1 VRKPCPYIYFCG
13 GQRVYLDR
21 MRGTEDI
28 GMVVA
33 QAFEVVDAEETRSG
47 HAKPGSARG
56 DGKEH

>member
-1 VRKPCPYIYFCG
+1 
-13 GQRVYLDR
+13 